1 MPPHI
6 QHFSDISDLH
16 EHATNL
22 IVTQL
27 KSALDKNGVASLM
40 VSGGSTPGPV
50 YSQISHFDLPWEN
63 ITIGLVDERWV
74 DEDDTGSNARLVR
87 NTLLQNKASSA
98 NFIPMK
104 TSASTPQK
112 GQINVEANHKNIPSP
127 FSVVVLGMGG
137 DGHTAS
143 WFPKAEGLEAALS
156 LDNTNMVQAIT
167 APQTQVTGAYLDRM
181 TLTRHA
187 LDTCDFALL
196 LITGTEK
203 QKVFKAALAGDD
215 YPIRSAIDTL
225 GERLHVLTYT

>member
-1 MPPHI
+1 MSPHI

-22 IVTQL
+22 IITQL

-50 YSQISHFDLPWEN
+50 YSQISHFDLPWKD

-87 NTLLQNKASSA
+87 NTLLQNKASFA

-104 TSASTPQK
+104 TSASTPQD
-112 GQINVEANHKNIPSP
+112 GQLDVEANHKNIPSP
-127 FSVVVLGMGG
+127 FSVVVLGMGS

-143 WFPKAEGLEAALS
+143 WFPKAEGLDAALS

-167 APQTQVTGAYLDRM
+167 AQQTGVTGAYLNRM

-196 LITGTEK
+196 LVTGAEK
-203 QKVFKAALAGDD
+203 KKVFEAALAGDD

-225 GERLHVLTYT
+225 GERLHVFIHI